1 MAVELRAILWGSRV
15 RWARKVILRIF
26 TYERTKERLP
36 ILLAR
41 PPRDIFSLV
50 AEQIR
55 ARKQKWDLVAA
66 GTECR
71 DFSSAR
77 MNPPEMNGGR
87 ELFSHIQLL
96 IQTVKKQTPTSVS

>member
-41 PPRDIFSLV
+41 PPRDIFSLGENEVRKV

-71 DFSSAR
+71 DFSSVR
-77 MNPPEMNGGR
+77 MNPPRDERGQGA
-87 ELFSHIQLL
+87 
-96 IQTVKKQTPTSVS
+96 V